1 LRKLILGTPCDVL
14 TMAETLERVEASMTT
29 GARLH
34 HVSLNVAKLVTM
46 RSNPEL
52 QSDVLSSD
60 LIGVDGAG
68 IILAGRLTGV
78 AVAERVA
85 GIDLM
90 EQVLGLCARRGF
102 RPYFLG
108 ARADVVSAAVDVAR
122 ARFCGL
128 TFAGWRDGYY
138 RADQELEVVADI
150 RAARADCLFIAMPTP
165 GKERFMKAHRE
176 SLGAP
181 FIMGVGGS
189 LDVLAGMTKRA
200 SPRVQ
205 RLGLEWLH
213 RTMQEPRRLW
223 WRYASTNAAL
233 VGLILHEWLGRI
245 GGRLATPARSDRM
258 TT

>member
-14 TMAETLERVEASMTT
+14 TMKETLSLVEASMTT

-46 RSNPEL
+46 RSNAEL
-52 QSDVLSSD
+52 QSDVLASD
-60 LIGVDGAG
+60 MIGIDGAG
-68 IILAGRLTGV
+68 IVLAGRLTGV
-78 AVAERVA
+78 EVAERVA

-102 RPYFLG
+102 KPYFLG
-108 ARADVVSAAVDVAR
+108 ARPEVVSKAVEVAK

-128 TFAGWRDGYY
+128 VFAGWRDGYY
-138 RADQELEVVADI
+138 SVEQEREVVEDI
-150 RAARADCLFIAMPTP
+150 RAAHPDCLFIAMPTP
-165 GKERFMKAHRE
+165 RKERFMKAHRE
-176 SLGAP
+176 SLGVP
-181 FIMGVGGS
+181 FIMGIGGS
-189 LDVLAGMTKRA
+189 LDVLAGMTRRA

-213 RTMQEPRRLW
+213 RTMQEPHRLW

-233 VGLILHEWLGRI
+233 VGLVLREWLGLI
-245 GGRLATPARSDRM
+245 GRRLARPAPADGSAM
-258 TT
+258 